1 MDKKLTRNQRPD
13 RGLLEPETRGLYQ
26 LVGAGEIKDFTGISS
41 PYEPPERPE
50 LVLDTDSESLE
61 LCADR
66 VVALL
71 QQRDVMHKA
80 KGIQA

>member
-26 LVGAGEIKDFTGISS
+26 LVGAGEIKEFTGISS

-50 LVLDTDSESLE
+50 LILNIGSESRE
-61 LCADR
+61 LRADR

-71 QQRDVMHKA
+71 QQRDEMHKS
-80 KGIQA
+80 KGKQA